1 MYNYCFISSILSG
14 RRLELMKRY
23 FFLIMISISL
33 LSILFIIST
42 DTSSFGEQNTHLL
55 DNSTNLNL
63 FLLSKVFEKE
73 IEKMSNIMELTSHSP
88 EFQVLS
94 YNNVSEQYMNTYHGI
109 PENEE
114 VEKRYI
120 FKNVMTVSPSIA
132 GLFFLLPN
140 GDMYVEEPYH
150 YQMNLTKTNFSF
162 RDYYNGAID
171 SGKIYMGDTIISAAS
186 GIPITVVAVPIFDKN
201 NFSNTNQ
208 IKTNNNSRLIGIL
221 GADID
226 FKTFDDF
233 LKSLP
238 LENNERALFLDTF
251 GNKIADSIK
260 SNFMNESST
269 FSNLSSFNKAIK
281 GLSGNTVEE
290 LDNTTMLISYAPVK
304 SIQNSWALLW
314 IKPYEGN
321 FNSQSDTTFN

>member
-1 MYNYCFISSILSG
+1 
-14 RRLELMKRY
+14 MKKY
-23 FFLIMISISL
+23 FFLIIISISL
-33 LSILFIIST
+33 LPIFLIAST
-42 DTSSFGEQNTHLL
+42 DTSSFGEQNTHFL
-55 DNSTNLNL
+55 DKSTNLNL

-73 IEKMSNIMELTSHSP
+73 IEKISNIIELASHSQ

-94 YNNVSEQYMNTYHGI
+94 YNNVSEQYMNMYHGI

-114 VEKRYI
+114 IKKRYI
-120 FKNVMTVSPSIA
+120 FKNVMTISPSIA

-162 RDYYNGAID
+162 RDYYHGAID

-186 GIPITVVAVPIFDKN
+186 GLPITVVAVPIFNKN

-208 IKTNNNSRLIGIL
+208 VKTNNNRLIGIL

-238 LENNERALFLDTF
+238 LENSERVLFLDTF

-269 FSNLSSFNKAIK
+269 FSNLSSFNNAIK

-314 IKPYEGN
+314 IKPYEEN
-321 FNSQSDTTFN
+321 FNSQFDTTFN

>member
-1 MYNYCFISSILSG
+1 
-14 RRLELMKRY
+14 MKKY
-23 FFLIMISISL
+23 FFLIIISISL
-33 LSILFIIST
+33 LPIFLIAST
-42 DTSSFGEQNTHLL
+42 DTSSFGEQNTHFL
-55 DNSTNLNL
+55 DKSTNLNL

-73 IEKMSNIMELTSHSP
+73 IEKISNIIELASHSQ

-94 YNNVSEQYMNTYHGI
+94 YNNVSEQYMDMYHGI

-114 VEKRYI
+114 IKKRYI
-120 FKNVMTVSPSIA
+120 FKNVMTISPSIA

-162 RDYYNGAID
+162 RDYYHGAID

-186 GIPITVVAVPIFDKN
+186 GLPITVVAVPIFDKN

-208 IKTNNNSRLIGIL
+208 VKTNNNRLIGIL

-238 LENNERALFLDTF
+238 LENSERVLFLDTF

-269 FSNLSSFNKAIK
+269 FSNLSSFNNAIK

-314 IKPYEGN
+314 IKPYEEN
-321 FNSQSDTTFN
+321 FNSQFDTTFN

>member
-1 MYNYCFISSILSG
+1 
-14 RRLELMKRY
+14 MKKY
-23 FFLIMISISL
+23 FFLIIISISL
-33 LSILFIIST
+33 LPIFLIAST
-42 DTSSFGEQNTHLL
+42 DTSSFGEQNTHFL
-55 DNSTNLNL
+55 DKSTNLNL

-73 IEKMSNIMELTSHSP
+73 IEKISNIIELASHSQ

-94 YNNVSEQYMNTYHGI
+94 YNNVSEQYMNLYHGI

-114 VEKRYI
+114 IKKRYI
-120 FKNVMTVSPSIA
+120 FKNVMTISPSIA

-162 RDYYNGAID
+162 RDYYHGAID

-186 GIPITVVAVPIFDKN
+186 GLPITVVAVPIFNKN

-208 IKTNNNSRLIGIL
+208 VKTNNNRLIGIL

-238 LENNERALFLDTF
+238 LENSERVLFLDTF

-269 FSNLSSFNKAIK
+269 FSNLSSFNNAIK

-314 IKPYEGN
+314 IKPYEEN
-321 FNSQSDTTFN
+321 FNSQFDTTFN